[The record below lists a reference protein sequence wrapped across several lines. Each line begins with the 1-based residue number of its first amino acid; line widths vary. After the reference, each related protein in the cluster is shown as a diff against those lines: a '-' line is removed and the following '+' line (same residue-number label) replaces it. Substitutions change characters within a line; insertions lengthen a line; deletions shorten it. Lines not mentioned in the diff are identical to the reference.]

1 MQVTEPCRT
10 FPYCVSM
17 KLGPTVTQDPAA
29 ESLLESL
36 LPRSE
41 QESHLTWL
49 PAGTVIHRLG
59 SPSRGIFF
67 VKEGTI
73 EVSLPARDGRPRS
86 ILCVGPGGA
95 VGLTA
100 ALSGQSHEFDATV
113 LEPVVGVF
121 VPAEILRQWL
131 VADPSRYFGIAQVL
145 SDWNER
151 AIVALR
157 ARRAKKQRR
166 ADA

>member
-1 MQVTEPCRT
+1 
-10 FPYCVSM
+10 M
-17 KLGPTVTQDPAA
+17 KLGPTATQCPAA
-29 ESLLESL
+29 ESVLESL
-36 LPRSE
+36 LPKSE
-41 QESHLTWL
+41 QDHHLTRV

-73 EVSLPARDGRPRS
+73 EVSLPAKDGRPSS
-86 ILCVGPGGA
+86 IFCVGPGGA

-100 ALSGQSHEFDATV
+100 ALSGESHEFDATV
-113 LEPVVGVF
+113 LEPVTGIF
-121 VPAEILRQWL
+121 IPADTLRQWL
-131 VADPSRYFGIAQVL
+131 VADPSRYFQIAQVL

-157 ARRAKKQRR
+157 ARRSKKHRR
-166 ADA
+166 AGA